1 MLLEVEVEL
10 EDAPVEG
17 TLESMP
23 LGHFPLSIDDCK
35 RDVLVRGAS
44 MEADRESVIGAVRL
58 EVELWRLRLVC
69 QVRVEDVELVALD
82 DLGRRVLRVVVH
94 LVVLVPFV
102 TLLDA
107 VEEAWFATDE
117 ELLRGLTFELF
128 LREIGLLRTRCDDKI
143 SELLFVCI
151 QALLLSVL
159 VHRERRIVKSHLV
172 NDVEPNLSVQLGLL
186 NLLDT

>member
-10 EDAPVEG
+10 EDTPVER

-23 LGHFPLSIDDCK
+23 LGHFPLSIDDCE
-35 RDVLVRGAS
+35 RDILVRGAS

-102 TLLDA
+102 A
-107 VEEAWFATDE
+107 
-117 ELLRGLTFELF
+117 
-128 LREIGLLRTRCDDKI
+128 
-143 SELLFVCI
+143 
-151 QALLLSVL
+151 
-159 VHRERRIVKSHLV
+159 
-172 NDVEPNLSVQLGLL
+172 
-186 NLLDT
+186 LLDTVKEAWLTTNEQLLVSLTLKFLLRKISFLRSGLDH